1 MDQSTALTNSSRSRP
16 IYAGLIALT
25 IVSGLASRAYP
36 EWIPAALGKYP
47 GDALWAIMAFLV
59 FGLVF
64 PRVPTIRISLYSLSV
79 CFAVETLKLYPSQRL
94 DSVRHTTL
102 GHLVL
107 GHSFTWKNYIA
118 YTIGITI
125 AAVFEYVVGRSKL
138 NE

>member
-1 MDQSTALTNSSRSRP
+1 MDQGATLKNSSRSRP

-47 GDALWAIMAFLV
+47 GDALWAIMAFLI

-64 PRVPTIRISLYSLSV
+64 PRIPTTRISIYSLSV
-79 CFAVETLKLYPSQRL
+79 CFAVETLKLYPSQWL

-125 AAVFEYVVGRSKL
+125 AAVFEYVAGRFKS